1 MLGNAPNSLKS
12 CFLNK
17 GTNMKNNA
25 TTKYRS
31 QKLTTLKI
39 KKESII
45 RKMEAD
51 GWELTEVVDGKL
63 QTTLRFRKPVKHI
76 NMKIAIPATIATVAL
91 LATAGIQSVLEERPD
106 EEESVAAPHSQS
118 STPSPSNTRA
128 STAPDSMA
136 PASTI
141 TSERSEASAFPTPST
156 SSLGIITPENN
167 PEFAEILNEKSEC
180 SPLIKDFASTYD
192 GETVSFDGSI
202 VNILEIEGYRTVVD
216 VLISPGNFSET
227 SQKGPH
233 FKFEEVQ
240 PAVSMHFPADDPA
253 ESIYVGQNLHFEAE
267 IESFDQNSCLLYLDP
282 IKTTSR

>member
-1 MLGNAPNSLKS
+1 
-12 CFLNK
+12 
-17 GTNMKNNA
+17 MKNNA

-31 QKLTTLKI
+31 QKLTTLKL
-39 KKESII
+39 KKESTI

-63 QTTLRFRKPVKHI
+63 QTTLHFRKPVKPI
-76 NMKIAIPATIATVAL
+76 NMKIAIPAAIATVAL

-141 TSERSEASAFPTPST
+141 TSERSEASAFPTPSP

-167 PEFAEILNEKSEC
+167 PEFAQILNSGADC
-180 SPLIKDFASTYD
+180 SSNIADFASEYD
-192 GETVSFDGSI
+192 GRIVQFNGSI
-202 VNILEIEGYRTVVD
+202 VYIANVGDYETVKD
-216 VLISPGNFSET
+216 VLIHAGDYN
-227 SQKGPH
+227 KDLAAGPN
-233 FKFEEVQ
+233 FKFESIQ
-240 PAVSMHFPADDPA
+240 PAVSMHFPEEDPA

-267 IESFDQNSCLLYLDP
+267 IESFDQNSCLFYLDP

>member
-1 MLGNAPNSLKS
+1 
-12 CFLNK
+12 
-17 GTNMKNNA
+17 MKNNA

-31 QKLTTLKI
+31 QKLTTLKL
-39 KKESII
+39 KKESTI

-63 QTTLRFRKPVKHI
+63 QTTLHFRKPVKPI
-76 NMKIAIPATIATVAL
+76 NMKIAIPAAIATVAL

-118 STPSPSNTRA
+118 STPSPSNTRT

-141 TSERSEASAFPTPST
+141 PSERSEASAFPTPSP

-167 PEFAEILNEKSEC
+167 PEFELIINENDPCSE
-180 SPLIKDFASTYD
+180 SIRDFASTYD

-202 VNILEIEGYRTVVD
+202 VNFLEIEGYRTVVD

-233 FKFEEVQ
+233 FKFEGVQ

-267 IESFDQNSCLLYLDP
+267 IESFDQNSCLFYLDP
-282 IKTTSR
+282 IKTTSH